1 MSHVPVLLDE
11 VLTALAPRD
20 GKAYVDGTY
29 GGGGYAL
36 RVLESVQ
43 CQLYGIDR
51 DIDAI
56 SRAETLAETQT
67 RLTPLLGRFGD
78 MDTLLL
84 NIGVEHVDG
93 VMLDIGVSSF
103 QIDEGERG
111 FSFMRDG
118 PLDMRMGQTG
128 PSARD
133 VVNHMSLADL
143 AAIIRQL
150 GEERQAKRIATA
162 ITARRKTDTFK
173 TTLDLAQCVEEAV
186 GGRRGKKTH
195 PATLT
200 FQAIRMYVNDELG
213 ELARGL
219 AAAERILAPGGR
231 LVVVT
236 FHSLEDRLVK
246 QFMRERSGALG
257 GGSRYMPEVQKGP
270 EASFVLT
277 RRKAIEPGE
286 AETSGN
292 PRARSARL
300 RSAVRSETPS
310 RPANPCRRCRL
321 WRRRCEQASIP
332 VRPRRR
338 RSADIQPLSRQIWRP
353 GHRCRD

>member
-1 MSHVPVLLDE
+1 MGHLPVLLSE
-11 VLTALAPRD
+11 VLTALAPKD
-20 GKAYVDGTY
+20 AELYVDGTF

-36 RVLESVQ
+36 RVLQ
-43 CQLYGIDR
+43 AADCQLYGIDR
-51 DIDAI
+51 DFDAI
-56 SRAETLAETQT
+56 SRAERMSAEEP
-67 RLTPLLGRFGD
+67 RLVPLLGRFGE
-78 MDTLLL
+78 MDALLL
-84 NIGVEHVDG
+84 NSGVSHVDG

-103 QIDEGERG
+103 QIDQSERG

-128 PSARD
+128 PSAKD
-133 VVNHMSLADL
+133 VVNHMSTQDL

-150 GEERQAKRIATA
+150 GEERQAKHIANVIVAERKEQPFDTTA
-162 ITARRKTDTFK
+162 Q
-173 TTLDLAQCVEEAV
+173 LADCVERAV

-219 AAAERILAPGGR
+219 AAAERLLRDGGR

-246 QFMRERSGALG
+246 QFMRTRSGEVG
-257 GGSRYMPEVQKGP
+257 GGSRYMPEVDKGP
-270 EASFVLT
+270 SPSFKLLQ
-277 RRKAIEPGE
+277 RKAIEPG
-286 AETSGN
+286 ADETTTN

-300 RSAVRSETPS
+300 RVVTRTAAPAWAAPVETGL
-310 RPANPCRRCRL
+310 RL
-321 WRRRCEQASIP
+321 PPLKALEAS
-332 VRPRRR
+332 
-338 RSADIQPLSRQIWRP
+338 L
-353 GHRCRD
+353 

>member
-1 MSHVPVLLDE
+1 MGHVPVLLPE

-20 GKAYVDGTY
+20 GDVIVDGTF

-36 RVLESVQ
+36 RVLSAAD
-43 CQLYGIDR
+43 CQVYGIDR
-51 DIDAI
+51 DFEAI
-56 SRAETLAETQT
+56 TRAEGLSENEV
-67 RLTPLLGRFGD
+67 RLFPLLGRFGS
-78 MDTLLL
+78 MDALLETA
-84 NIGVEHVDG
+84 GVTDVDG

-133 VVNHMSLADL
+133 VVNHLGLDDL
-143 AAIIRQL
+143 TAIIRQL
-150 GEERQAKRIATA
+150 GEERQARRIATA
-162 ITARRKTDTFK
+162 IVAQRASGGFD
-173 TTLDLAQCVEEAV
+173 TTLQLADCVEQAV

-200 FQAIRMYVNDELG
+200 FQAIRMFVNDELG

-219 AAAERILAPGGR
+219 AAAERLLREGGR

-246 QFMRERSGALG
+246 QFMRTRSGNTG
-257 GGSRYMPEVQKGP
+257 GGSRYMPELAKGP
-270 EASFVLT
+270 DPTFELKQ
-277 RRKAIEPGE
+277 RKAIEPSE
-286 AETSGN
+286 AETRDN
-292 PRARSARL
+292 PRSRSARL
-300 RSAVRSETPS
+300 RVAVRTDAAAWSEPVDTGM
-310 RPANPCRRCRL
+310 RL
-321 WRRRCEQASIP
+321 PE
-332 VRPRRR
+332 
-338 RSADIQPLSRQIWRP
+338 LSVLEAAL
-353 GHRCRD
+353 